1 MISHKDINRAFVK
14 LTPPNTTGARESR
27 QPEYNLFTT
36 TFGFLAPIDIETAY
50 DPLSFVNPTD
60 QNSRGMSAYF
70 TTHHFSPRWSSP
82 EHSTEPHAIT
92 SITAPTA
99 GATAG
104 TTAAPALPADPHVH
118 HGGLEALARYLHA
131 FNSHNTHG
139 QASHDVVHPHFD
151 LAESKSCYAVYGE
164 LPGLETDTVNV
175 EVNDHLFTVTV
186 SGDLKRPLPPGAN
199 DAAPSNVGVV
209 HKDAQPSPPT
219 KTTTTEAESSKTGEA
234 TEEKST
240 ETEGELRW
248 HVTERR
254 TGHFRRAFQFPIEQV
269 DMSAIKASMQAGLLT
284 ILVPKK
290 QGRSE
295 LAAARK
301 VDVVEAGVDGH
312 VLAAVGV

>member
-1 MISHKDINRAFVK
+1 
-14 LTPPNTTGARESR
+14 
-27 QPEYNLFTT
+27 
-36 TFGFLAPIDIETAY
+36 
-50 DPLSFVNPTD
+50 
-60 QNSRGMSAYF
+60 MSAYF

-82 EHSTEPHAIT
+82 EHSSEPHAIT

-104 TTAAPALPADPHVH
+104 TTAAPPLPADAHSH

-131 FNSHNTHG
+131 FNTHNTHAQG
-139 QASHDVVHPHFD
+139 KHDVVHPHFD
-151 LAESKSCYAVYGE
+151 LAESKACYAVYGE

-186 SGDLKRPLPPGAN
+186 TGDLKRPLPPGAIDTTPN
-199 DAAPSNVGVV
+199 NVGVV
-209 HKDAQPSPPT
+209 HKDAQPSPPPEST
-219 KTTTTEAESSKTGEA
+219 PAEAGSSKTGEEA
-234 TEEKST
+234 EKKTTEA
-240 ETEGELRW
+240 EGEVRW

-269 DMSAIKASMQAGLLT
+269 DMSAVKASMQAGLLT

-290 QGRSE
+290 QGRTE

-301 VDVVEAGVDGH
+301 VEVVEAGVDGH
-312 VLAAVGV
+312 VLANVGV